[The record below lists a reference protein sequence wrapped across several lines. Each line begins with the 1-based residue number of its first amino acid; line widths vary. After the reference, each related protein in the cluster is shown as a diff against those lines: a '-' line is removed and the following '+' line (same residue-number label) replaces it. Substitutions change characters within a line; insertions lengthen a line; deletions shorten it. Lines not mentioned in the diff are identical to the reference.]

1 MLASA
6 EAILGAY
13 AKTLLVD
20 RAALEEA
27 QEADDVMTAFRPSA
41 EPIARGRRAEER
53 RARGARHRHR
63 VNITTHYD

>member
-20 RAALEEA
+20 RAALKEA
-27 QEADDVMTAFRPSA
+27 READDVMMAFQTPCGAHRTRPQG
-41 EPIARGRRAEER
+41 RGTPRPW
-53 RARGARHRHR
+53 G
-63 VNITTHYD
+63 